1 MSLSPE
7 ARRGGVPDHSEEE
20 VLVELYGP
28 DNDGWYSS
36 RILDWIGLSDGLR
49 DPDTR
54 GYLVL
59 RALVYEKYKKPV
71 RNLTLSLL
79 CELIPGPN
87 GKASSQGRVR
97 GILKALSDVGLIS
110 TPDGGPV
117 KTSSRASAAGKPL
130 RIRINDMPQEGYSG
144 WRNVEAKLKWLQAGK
159 PSTGAGQNSDPA
171 PEPGEGETGAGQN
184 SDPGGSNSDPDSG
197 SDLRKRE
204 HPLVPSVG
212 ASEAPAGRSPVDGR
226 SPSTSG
232 SSRAR
237 EEGGFAASGK
247 TSPSP
252 TKHDET
258 RGPARG
264 QESGS
269 KKAAHTREQLDVVR
283 RVRALFPREL
293 LDAEGGLPDVPTLS
307 SAILTAM
314 GEGRTVEQMGER
326 IWYRWSNHGFADQWA
341 ELGRFEK
348 PVGVAVALV
357 RPLRRGDRFACPDL
371 RCENGASLDTG
382 ALCRLCAERIADWK
396 AEQARK
402 YGPKPSGG
410 ANSRAGG
417 TDSPDAPVP
426 PQRAVQP
433 SSEPRST
440 EDWAAQARVEEAARK
455 KGECDGRD
463 GMCGRLLAPGR
474 SLCGDC
480 EDEAAEQY
488 FLENK
493 GLPAPF

>member
-1 MSLSPE
+1 MSLNPE
-7 ARRGGVPDHSEEE
+7 TRRGRVPDHSEEE

-36 RILDWIGLSDGLR
+36 RILDWIGLSDDLR

-110 TPDGGPV
+110 TPEGGPV

-130 RIRINDMPQEGYSG
+130 RIRINDMPEEGYSG

-159 PSTGAGQNSDPA
+159 PSMRAGQNSDPVSK
-171 PEPGEGETGAGQN
+171 PGEGETEAGQN

-197 SDLRKRE
+197 NDLRKRE

-212 ASEAPAGRSPVDGR
+212 ASDALSGRSPGDARRASDR
-226 SPSTSG
+226 SK
-232 SSRAR
+232 RAR

-252 TKHDET
+252 APNNDTD
-258 RGPARG
+258 RPARG
-264 QESGS
+264 QKSGS
-269 KKAAHTREQLDVVR
+269 KKAAHTREQLDIVR

-293 LDAEGGLPDVPTLS
+293 LNAAGGLPDVPTLS

-382 ALCRLCAERIADWK
+382 APCVRCEERIADWK
-396 AEQARK
+396 AERVRK
-402 YGPKPSGG
+402 YSQKPPSGV
-410 ANSRAGG
+410 NSAPAAPG
-417 TDSPDAPVP
+417 SPSLTMP
-426 PQRAVQP
+426 PQRASQP
-433 SSEPRST
+433 RT
-440 EDWAAQARVEEAARK
+440 EDDWRQQAAAAEK
-455 KGECDGRD
+455 ALIDSECSGRD
-463 GMCGRLLAPGR
+463 NMCGRMLAPGKT
-474 SLCGDC
+474 LCRDC
-480 EDEAAEQY
+480 AEDAAEQY
-488 FLENK
+488 ALENA
-493 GLPAPF
+493 GAPAPF